1 MEPARK
7 KNNQPKRTTNKNFGY
22 SGRKRGK
29 PMKISILDEILA
41 DPSYTLSEVVDI
53 IDFHLKDIPDEVK
66 KEVEDD
72 LKHAFS

>member
-1 MEPARK
+1 
-7 KNNQPKRTTNKNFGY
+7 
-22 SGRKRGK
+22 
-29 PMKISILDEILA
+29 MKISILDEILA